1 MKIANINGQL
11 VFNCENRKHFRRE
24 VLEQLKDQNT
34 RQELKEFLRGTKSKE
49 ILIKFCGS
57 GNGNNKKK
65 EKSKV
70 W

>member
-11 VFNCENRKHFRRE
+11 VFNRKHFRRE